1 MNKVVP
7 AAAVVVLLG
16 AGYLGATAWSGKQ
29 TEARYREQIA
39 RAQAR
44 LPFVSISEQK
54 YDKHF
59 FTSTST
65 TTLQFGCPSSAGKP
79 QPTATVTSTIR
90 HGPIAGAAFAAAV
103 IDTQVR
109 IAGGNDDA
117 QRLIAAFG
125 TGAPLTAHTVLG
137 FGGNANSTVASPAA
151 RVALGGGAELDWQ
164 GLSGEVAST
173 GEGQAMTYR
182 MKSPGLTLEDPAHQ
196 ASMHLGAVSVQGEG
210 RAIAPGGMLTVG
222 TAQGSLETLTIA
234 GGTGPSQFKAA
245 FNGLAFTSATAL
257 DGELVGGTSSF
268 NGSGAVGD
276 VKLDKIE
283 MKMSLK
289 RLHAPSYQRV
299 METFTKELY
308 RCDTPTRTPDLA
320 ALQAKI
326 QGDLMTLLRHNP
338 EMSIDRI
345 AVESGGQ
352 TGELS
357 YGFGVDGVSDADA
370 NLPMPALLVAHARA
384 HAATRLPVAWL
395 RQLSQTGAAKLQG
408 SVPDPSTLDVMLD
421 NFQTQGYVVRDG
433 DYVKSEM
440 SFAKGAVTVNGKV
453 LGAK

>member
-7 AAAVVVLLG
+7 AAVVVLLG
-16 AGYLGATAWSGKQ
+16 AGYLGATAWTGKQ
-29 TEARYREQIA
+29 TETRYREQIA
-39 RAQAR
+39 QAQAR
-44 LPFVSISEQK
+44 LPFASISEQK

-65 TTLQFGCPSSAGKP
+65 TTLQFGCPNAAGKAL
-79 QPTATVTSTIR
+79 PTATVTSTIR
-90 HGPIAGAAFAAAV
+90 HGPIAGAALAAAV
-103 IDTQVR
+103 IDTEVR

-125 TGAPLTAHTVLG
+125 PGAPLTAHTVVG
-137 FGGNANSTVASPAA
+137 FGGSTTSTVTSPAA

-164 GLSGEVAST
+164 GLSGEVASAGT
-173 GEGQAMTYR
+173 GAVTYR
-182 MKSPGLTLEDPAHQ
+182 MKSPGLTISDPAHQ
-196 ASMHLGAVSVQGEG
+196 ASMHLGAASLQGEG

-222 TAQGSLETLTIA
+222 TAQGSLDSLTMA
-234 GGTGPSQFKAA
+234 GGTGPAQFKAA

-289 RLHAPSYQRV
+289 RLHAASYQRV

-308 RCDTPTRTPDLA
+308 RCDTPTKTPDMS

-326 QGDLMTLLRHNP
+326 QGDLMTLLRHSP

-345 AVESGGQ
+345 AVESGGR

-357 YGFGVDGVSDADA
+357 YGFGVEGVTDAEA
-370 NLPMPALLVAHARA
+370 SLPMPALLMAHARA

-395 RQLSQTGAAKLQG
+395 RQLSQSSAAKLQG

-421 NFQTQGYVVRDG
+421 NFQAQGYVVRDG
-433 DYVKSEM
+433 DYVKSEL
-440 SFAKGAVTVNGKV
+440 SFAKGALTVNGKV